1 MSCGKCRCRH
11 TNAKEFPERL
21 PGGTSLAQTT
31 RPTNPR
37 DIFRYSGAP
46 PKPARTWPIPPA
58 QKSTLTLNTGAIRK
72 AEKAWSACCGQTSYN
87 NSDEDPFHTES
98 DLAFCVACPESM
110 RETVPKI
117 FFYLPMA
124 MMLLSIPECSGA
136 EVAPRS
142 MMETW
147 LKWCS
152 ENTPAHFVNRC
163 FPHASIRGNL
173 ERQ

>member
-1 MSCGKCRCRH
+1 MFLGQLAPPGRH

-37 DIFRYSGAP
+37 DIFRYPRAP
-46 PKPARTWPIPPA
+46 PKPVRTWPIPPA

-72 AEKAWSACCGQTSYN
+72 AEKAWSACCGQALYN

-117 FFYLPMA
+117 FFHLSMA
-124 MMLLSIPECSGA
+124 MMLLSPSGQA
-136 EVAPRS
+136 RRKGFGRRLL
-142 MMETW
+142 ETW
-147 LKWCS
+147 LQPPSRTGEVRIAHIFTDCS
-152 ENTPAHFVNRC
+152 
-163 FPHASIRGNL
+163 
-173 ERQ
+173 